1 MVKSFK
7 IKPENKLTDD
17 MKKFRMY
24 NWWNSYEYQELS
36 DPTNYLNIVK
46 IQDHGAI
53 RGFLMPKIK

>member
-24 NWWNSYEYQELS
+24 NWWNSYEYRE
-36 DPTNYLNIVK
+36 LNISSDRFADDRSQK
-46 IQDHGAI
+46 YCLKEGAE
-53 RGFLMPKIK
+53 K